1 MLEQN
6 SRVVYQDDEID
17 LFELGKKVWRYK
29 KFIFLFTGIVS
40 LFAVIYVFIATP
52 WYKAT
57 ATIETGHYTNDN
69 NEKNLVANS
78 ADSMQKLTVKYID
91 LLKGV
96 EGLDYQVQKITESK
110 YDKKFFDVEV
120 IAKTNDIAVKQINK
134 IVEDLAN
141 EHQKVINGY
150 MELKKI
156 QLANIDSQINF
167 LKNNKIVEK
176 QQQIEYLKSMQIP
189 RLDKQI
195 TNLEQYTTL
204 EKDKTNTQDKLIEA
218 TLKDMQAERDIS
230 TNDKLL
236 SLQKELLNLQ
246 TEELNKL
253 LDKKSHIEFIL
264 KPDNY
269 QNTHVVSNVIISNKP
284 VKPKRIIIV
293 AIAFLSS
300 LMLSTFGVLCY
311 DAIKQRIDREKQ
323 EG

>member
-1 MLEQN
+1 M
-6 SRVVYQDDEID
+6 I
-17 LFELGKKVWRYK
+17 
-29 KFIFLFTGIVS
+29 
-40 LFAVIYVFIATP
+40 
-52 WYKAT
+52 
-57 ATIETGHYTNDN
+57 
-69 NEKNLVANS
+69 
-78 ADSMQKLTVKYID
+78 
-91 LLKGV
+91 KGV
-96 EGLDYQVQKITESK
+96 EGLDYQVQKISMVK
-110 YDKKFFDVEV
+110 DSKKFFDIEI
-120 IAKTNDIAVKQINK
+120 IAKTNDIALKQINK
-134 IVEDLAN
+134 MVEELAN

-150 MELKKI
+150 VELKKN

-167 LKNNKIVEK
+167 LENNKIVEK
-176 QQQIEYLKSMQIP
+176 QQQIEYLKSMQMP

-218 TLKDMQAERDIS
+218 MLNDIQAERGIL

-253 LDKKSHIEFIL
+253 LDQKSHIEFIL
-264 KPDNY
+264 KPYIY
-269 QNTHVVSNVIISNKP
+269 QNTHIVSNVIISNKP
-284 VKPKRIIIV
+284 IKPKRIIIV

-311 DAIKQRIDREKQ
+311 DAIRQRIDREKQ

>member
-1 MLEQN
+1 M
-6 SRVVYQDDEID
+6 I
-17 LFELGKKVWRYK
+17 
-29 KFIFLFTGIVS
+29 
-40 LFAVIYVFIATP
+40 
-52 WYKAT
+52 
-57 ATIETGHYTNDN
+57 
-69 NEKNLVANS
+69 
-78 ADSMQKLTVKYID
+78 
-91 LLKGV
+91 KGV
-96 EGLDYQVQKITESK
+96 EGLDYQVQKISMVK
-110 YDKKFFDVEV
+110 YSKKFFDIEV
-120 IAKTNDIAVKQINK
+120 IAKTNDIALKQINK
-134 IVEDLAN
+134 MVEELAN

-150 MELKKI
+150 VELKKN

-167 LKNNKIVEK
+167 LENNKIVEK
-176 QQQIEYLKSMQIP
+176 QQQIEYLKSMQMP

-218 TLKDMQAERDIS
+218 MLNDMQAERDIS

-253 LDKKSHIEFIL
+253 LDQKSHIEFIL
-264 KPDNY
+264 KPYNY
-269 QNTHVVSNVIISNKP
+269 QNTHIVSNVIISNKP

-300 LMLSTFGVLCY
+300 LMLSTFGVLFY
-311 DAIKQRIDREKQ
+311 DTIRQRIDREKQ

>member
-69 NEKNLVANS
+69 NEENLVANS
-78 ADSMQKLTVKYID
+78 SDIIQKLTVKYID

-96 EGLDYQVQKITESK
+96 EGLDYQVQKISMVK
-110 YDKKFFDVEV
+110 DSKKFFDIEV
-120 IAKTNDIAVKQINK
+120 IAKTNDIALKQINK
-134 IVEDLAN
+134 MVEELAN

-150 MELKKI
+150 VELKKN

-167 LKNNKIVEK
+167 LENNKIVEK
-176 QQQIEYLKSMQIP
+176 QQQIEYLKSMQMP

-218 TLKDMQAERDIS
+218 MLKDMQAERGIS

-253 LDKKSHIEFIL
+253 LDQKSHIEFIL
-264 KPDNY
+264 KPYNY
-269 QNTHVVSNVIISNKP
+269 QNTHIVSNVIISNKP
-284 VKPKRIIIV
+284 VKPKKIIIV
-293 AIAFLSS
+293 TIAFLSS

-311 DAIKQRIDREKQ
+311 DAIRQRIDREKQ

>member
-6 SRVVYQDDEID
+6 SRVVYQDNEID

-40 LFAVIYVFIATP
+40 LLAVVYVFMATP

-69 NEKNLVANS
+69 NEENLVANS
-78 ADSMQKLTVKYID
+78 PDIIQKLTVKYID

-96 EGLDYQVQKITESK
+96 QGLDYQVQKISMVK
-110 YDKKFFDVEV
+110 DSKKFFDIEV
-120 IAKTNDIAVKQINK
+120 IAKTNDIALKQINK
-134 IVEDLAN
+134 MVEDLAN

-150 MELKKI
+150 VELKKI
-156 QLANIDSQINF
+156 QLSNIDSQINF
-167 LKNNKIVEK
+167 LKNNKMVEK

-195 TNLEQYTTL
+195 TN
-204 EKDKTNTQDKLIEA
+204 KDKTNTQDKLIEA
-218 TLKDMQAERDIS
+218 TLKDIQAERGIS

-236 SLQKELLNLQ
+236 SLEKELLNLQ
-246 TEELNKL
+246 TEELIKL
-253 LDKKSHIEFIL
+253 FDQKSHIEFML
-264 KPDNY
+264 KPYNY
-269 QNTHVVSNVIISNKP
+269 QNTHIVSNVIISNKP

-293 AIAFLSS
+293 VIAFLSS

-311 DAIKQRIDREKQ
+311 DAIRQRIDREKQ

>member
-40 LFAVIYVFIATP
+40 LLAVVYVFMATP

-69 NEKNLVANS
+69 NEENLVANS
-78 ADSMQKLTVKYID
+78 PDIIQKLTVKYID

-96 EGLDYQVQKITESK
+96 QGLDYQVQKISMVK
-110 YDKKFFDVEV
+110 DSKKFFDIEV
-120 IAKTNDIAVKQINK
+120 IAKTNDIALKQINK
-134 IVEDLAN
+134 MVEDLAN

-150 MELKKI
+150 VELKKI

-167 LKNNKIVEK
+167 LKNNKMVEK

-195 TNLEQYTTL
+195 TN
-204 EKDKTNTQDKLIEA
+204 KDKTNTQDKLIEA
-218 TLKDMQAERDIS
+218 TLKDIQAERGIS

-236 SLQKELLNLQ
+236 SLEKELLNLQ
-246 TEELNKL
+246 TEELIKL
-253 LDKKSHIEFIL
+253 FDQKSHIEFML
-264 KPDNY
+264 KPYNY
-269 QNTHVVSNVIISNKP
+269 QNTHIVSNVIISNKP
-284 VKPKRIIIV
+284 VKAKRIIIV
-293 AIAFLSS
+293 VIAFLSS

-311 DAIKQRIDREKQ
+311 DAIRQRIDREKQ

>member
-40 LFAVIYVFIATP
+40 LLAVVYVFMATP

-69 NEKNLVANS
+69 NEENLVANS
-78 ADSMQKLTVKYID
+78 PDIIQKLTVKYID

-96 EGLDYQVQKITESK
+96 QGLDYQVQKISMVK
-110 YDKKFFDVEV
+110 DSKKFFDIEV
-120 IAKTNDIAVKQINK
+120 IAKTNDIALKQINK
-134 IVEDLAN
+134 MVEDLAN

-150 MELKKI
+150 VELKKI
-156 QLANIDSQINF
+156 QLSNIDSQINF
-167 LKNNKIVEK
+167 LKNNKMVEK

-195 TNLEQYTTL
+195 TN
-204 EKDKTNTQDKLIEA
+204 KDKTNTQDKLIEA
-218 TLKDMQAERDIS
+218 TLKDIQAERGIS

-236 SLQKELLNLQ
+236 SLEKELLNLQ
-246 TEELNKL
+246 TEELIKL
-253 LDKKSHIEFIL
+253 FDQKSHIEFML
-264 KPDNY
+264 KPYNY
-269 QNTHVVSNVIISNKP
+269 QNTHIVSNVIISNKP

-293 AIAFLSS
+293 VIAFLSS

-311 DAIKQRIDREKQ
+311 DAIRQRIDREKQ

>member
-69 NEKNLVANS
+69 NEENLVANS
-78 ADSMQKLTVKYID
+78 SDIIQKLTVKYID

-96 EGLDYQVQKITESK
+96 EGLDYQVQKISMVK
-110 YDKKFFDVEV
+110 DSKKFFDIEV
-120 IAKTNDIAVKQINK
+120 IAKTNDIALKQINK
-134 IVEDLAN
+134 MVEELAN

-150 MELKKI
+150 VELKKI

-176 QQQIEYLKSMQIP
+176 QQQIEYLKF
-189 RLDKQI
+189 

-253 LDKKSHIEFIL
+253 LDKKSYIEFIL

-269 QNTHVVSNVIISNKP
+269 KNTHIVSNVIISNKP

-311 DAIKQRIDREKQ
+311 DAIRQRIDREKQ

>member
-6 SRVVYQDDEID
+6 SRVVCQDDEID
-17 LFELGKKVWRYK
+17 LFELCKKVWRYK

-40 LFAVIYVFIATP
+40 LLAVVYVFMAIP

-69 NEKNLVANS
+69 NEENLVANS
-78 ADSMQKLTVKYID
+78 SDIIQKLTVKYID

-96 EGLDYQVQKITESK
+96 EGLDYQVQKISMVK
-110 YDKKFFDVEV
+110 DSKKFFDIEV
-120 IAKTNDIAVKQINK
+120 IAKTNDIALKQINK
-134 IVEDLAN
+134 MVEELAN

-150 MELKKI
+150 VELKKI

-176 QQQIEYLKSMQIP
+176 QQQIEYLKSMQMP

-253 LDKKSHIEFIL
+253 LDKKSYIEFIL

-269 QNTHVVSNVIISNKP
+269 KNTHIVSNVIISNKP

-311 DAIKQRIDREKQ
+311 DAIRQRIDREKQ

>member
-40 LFAVIYVFIATP
+40 LLAVVYVFMATP

-69 NEKNLVANS
+69 NEENLVANS
-78 ADSMQKLTVKYID
+78 PDIIQKLTVKYID

-96 EGLDYQVQKITESK
+96 QGLDYQVQKISMVK
-110 YDKKFFDVEV
+110 DSKKFFDIEV
-120 IAKTNDIAVKQINK
+120 IAKTNDIALKQINK
-134 IVEDLAN
+134 MVEDLAN

-150 MELKKI
+150 VELKKI

-167 LKNNKIVEK
+167 LKNNKMVEK

-195 TNLEQYTTL
+195 TN
-204 EKDKTNTQDKLIEA
+204 KDKTNTQDKLIEA
-218 TLKDMQAERDIS
+218 TLKDIQAERGIS

-236 SLQKELLNLQ
+236 SLEKELLTLQ
-246 TEELNKL
+246 TEELIKL
-253 LDKKSHIEFIL
+253 FDQKSHIEFML
-264 KPDNY
+264 KPYNY
-269 QNTHVVSNVIISNKP
+269 QNTHIVSNVIISNKP

-293 AIAFLSS
+293 VIAFLSS

-311 DAIKQRIDREKQ
+311 DAIRQRIDREKQ

>member
-29 KFIFLFTGIVS
+29 KFIFLITGIVS
-40 LFAVIYVFIATP
+40 LLAIVYVFMATP

-69 NEKNLVANS
+69 NEENLVANS
-78 ADSMQKLTVKYID
+78 ADSIQKLTVKYID
-91 LLKGV
+91 LLKDV
-96 EGLDYQVQKITESK
+96 EGLDYQVQKISMVK
-110 YDKKFFDVEV
+110 DSKKFFDIEV
-120 IAKTNDIAVKQINK
+120 IAKTNDIALKQINK
-134 IVEDLAN
+134 MVEDLAN
-141 EHQKVINGY
+141 
-150 MELKKI
+150 
-156 QLANIDSQINF
+156 DSQINF

-189 RLDKQI
+189 RLDKQT
-195 TNLEQYTTL
+195 TNLEQYATL
-204 EKDKTNTQDKLIEA
+204 AKDKSNIQDKLIEA
-218 TLKDMQAERDIS
+218 TLKDMQTERDIS

-236 SLQKELLNLQ
+236 SLEKELLNLQ

-253 LDKKSHIEFIL
+253 LDQKSHIEFML
-264 KPDNY
+264 KPYNY
-269 QNTHVVSNVIISNKP
+269 QNTHIVSNVIISNKP
-284 VKPKRIIIV
+284 VKPKKIIIV

-300 LMLSTFGVLCY
+300 LMLSIFGVLCY
-311 DAIKQRIDREKQ
+311 DSIKQRIDREKQ

>member
-1 MLEQN
+1 MIK
-6 SRVVYQDDEID
+6 S
-17 LFELGKKVWRYK
+17 
-29 KFIFLFTGIVS
+29 FLI
-40 LFAVIYVFIATP
+40 L
-52 WYKAT
+52 
-57 ATIETGHYTNDN
+57 
-69 NEKNLVANS
+69 
-78 ADSMQKLTVKYID
+78 
-91 LLKGV
+91 
-96 EGLDYQVQKITESK
+96 
-110 YDKKFFDVEV
+110 EV

-134 IVEDLAN
+134 MVEDLAN

-204 EKDKTNTQDKLIEA
+204 AKDKTNTQDKLIEA
-218 TLKDMQAERDIS
+218 MLKDMQAERDIS
-230 TNDKLL
+230 TNNKLL

-253 LDKKSHIEFIL
+253 LDQKSRIEFIL
-264 KPDNY
+264 KPYNY
-269 QNTHVVSNVIISNKP
+269 QNTHIVSNVIISNKP
-284 VKPKRIIIV
+284 IKPKRIIIV

-311 DAIKQRIDREKQ
+311 DAIK
-323 EG
+323 

>member
-40 LFAVIYVFIATP
+40 LFAIVYVFMATP
-52 WYKAT
+52 WYKAA
-57 ATIETGHYTNDN
+57 ATIETGYYTNDN
-69 NEKNLVANS
+69 NEENLVANS
-78 ADSMQKLTVKYID
+78 SDSMQKLTVKYID

-134 IVEDLAN
+134 MVEDLAN

-284 VKPKRIIIV
+284 VKPKKIIIV

-311 DAIKQRIDREKQ
+311 DAIRQRIDREKQ

>member
-40 LFAVIYVFIATP
+40 LLAVVYVFMATP

-69 NEKNLVANS
+69 NEENLVANS
-78 ADSMQKLTVKYID
+78 PDIIQKLTVKYID

-96 EGLDYQVQKITESK
+96 QGLDYQVQKISMVK
-110 YDKKFFDVEV
+110 DSKKFFDIEV
-120 IAKTNDIAVKQINK
+120 IAKTNDIALKQINK
-134 IVEDLAN
+134 MVEDLAN

-150 MELKKI
+150 EELKKI

-167 LKNNKIVEK
+167 LKNNKMVEK

-195 TNLEQYTTL
+195 TN
-204 EKDKTNTQDKLIEA
+204 KDKTNTQDKLIEA
-218 TLKDMQAERDIS
+218 TLKDIQAERGIS

-236 SLQKELLNLQ
+236 SLEKELLNLQ
-246 TEELNKL
+246 TEELIKL
-253 LDKKSHIEFIL
+253 FDQKSHIEFML
-264 KPDNY
+264 KPYNY
-269 QNTHVVSNVIISNKP
+269 QNTHIVSNVIISNKP

-293 AIAFLSS
+293 VIAFLSS

-311 DAIKQRIDREKQ
+311 DAIRQRIDREKQ

>member
-40 LFAVIYVFIATP
+40 LLAVVYVFMATP

-69 NEKNLVANS
+69 NEENLVANS
-78 ADSMQKLTVKYID
+78 PDIIQKLTVKYID

-96 EGLDYQVQKITESK
+96 QGLDYQVQKISMVK
-110 YDKKFFDVEV
+110 DSKKFFDIEV
-120 IAKTNDIAVKQINK
+120 IAKTNDIALKQINK
-134 IVEDLAN
+134 MVEDLAD

-150 MELKKI
+150 VELKKI

-167 LKNNKIVEK
+167 LKNNKMVEK

-195 TNLEQYTTL
+195 TN
-204 EKDKTNTQDKLIEA
+204 KDKTNTQDKLIEA
-218 TLKDMQAERDIS
+218 TLKDIQAERGIS

-236 SLQKELLNLQ
+236 SLEKELLNLQ
-246 TEELNKL
+246 TEELIKL
-253 LDKKSHIEFIL
+253 FDQKSHIEFML
-264 KPDNY
+264 KPYNY
-269 QNTHVVSNVIISNKP
+269 QNTHIVSNVIISNKP

-293 AIAFLSS
+293 VIAFLSS

-311 DAIKQRIDREKQ
+311 DAIRQRIDREKQ

>member
-1 MLEQN
+1 M
-6 SRVVYQDDEID
+6 I
-17 LFELGKKVWRYK
+17 
-29 KFIFLFTGIVS
+29 
-40 LFAVIYVFIATP
+40 
-52 WYKAT
+52 
-57 ATIETGHYTNDN
+57 
-69 NEKNLVANS
+69 
-78 ADSMQKLTVKYID
+78 
-91 LLKGV
+91 KGV
-96 EGLDYQVQKITESK
+96 EGLDYQVQKISMVK
-110 YDKKFFDVEV
+110 YSKKFFDIEV
-120 IAKTNDIAVKQINK
+120 IAKTNDIALKQINK
-134 IVEDLAN
+134 MVEELAN

-150 MELKKI
+150 VELKKN

-167 LKNNKIVEK
+167 LENNKIVEK
-176 QQQIEYLKSMQIP
+176 QQQIEYLKSMQMP

-218 TLKDMQAERDIS
+218 MLNDMQAERDIS

-253 LDKKSHIEFIL
+253 LDKKSYIEFIL

-269 QNTHVVSNVIISNKP
+269 KNTHIVSNVIISNKP

>member
-40 LFAVIYVFIATP
+40 LLAVVYVFMATP

-69 NEKNLVANS
+69 NEENLVANS
-78 ADSMQKLTVKYID
+78 PDIIQKLTVKYID

-96 EGLDYQVQKITESK
+96 QGLDYQVQKISMVK
-110 YDKKFFDVEV
+110 DSKKFFDIEV
-120 IAKTNDIAVKQINK
+120 IAKTNDIALKQINK
-134 IVEDLAN
+134 MVEDLAN

-150 MELKKI
+150 VELKKI

-167 LKNNKIVEK
+167 LKNNKMVEK

-195 TNLEQYTTL
+195 TN
-204 EKDKTNTQDKLIEA
+204 KDKTNTQDKLIEA
-218 TLKDMQAERDIS
+218 TLKDIQAERGIS

-236 SLQKELLNLQ
+236 SLEKELLNLQ
-246 TEELNKL
+246 TEELIKL
-253 LDKKSHIEFIL
+253 FDQKSHIEFML
-264 KPDNY
+264 KPYNY
-269 QNTHVVSNVIISNKP
+269 QNTHIVSNVIISNKP

-293 AIAFLSS
+293 VIAFLSS

-311 DAIKQRIDREKQ
+311 DAIRQRIDREKQ